1 MPRGRTCPRLTPAAP
16 LCLLLL
22 TGAAPARENPAA
34 LCANAAA
41 EAAAQTGVPY
51 DVLLAIATVE
61 TGRNNEPWPWTVN
74 FGGEGRW
81 FDTAA
86 EAEASVAE
94 AIDQG
99 ATNLDLGCFQL
110 NYHWHAKGFASLADM
125 LDPRKNATYAAE
137 FLAGHFAQTGDWA
150 LAAAAYHSATPEYAA
165 AYQAKFEAV
174 YAGAAEDAGPAPRD
188 PANAGRRNSFPLLV
202 AGATGARG
210 SLVPTGSGGIRL
222 IGAP

>member
-1 MPRGRTCPRLTPAAP
+1 MPRGQTRLKLTSAAP

-22 TGAAPARENPAA
+22 VCAAPARENEAA
-34 LCANAAA
+34 LCLDAAA
-41 EAAAQTGVPY
+41 EAAASTGVPY

-74 FGGEGRW
+74 FGGEGQW
-81 FDTAA
+81 FDSAA

-94 AIDQG
+94 AIGQG

-110 NYHWHAKGFASLADM
+110 NYRWHAEGFASLADM

-174 YAGAAEDAGPAPRD
+174 YAGTADDAAPPPRD
-188 PANAGRRNSFPLLV
+188 PHNTRRQNSFPLLV

-210 SLVPTGSGGIRL
+210 SLVPKGSGGIRL
-222 IGAP
+222 IGVP